1 MKRIVAALLVLIGLG
16 AGRAARAE
24 DPNVERARIH
34 VRAAIAY
41 YDAGRYEDAAH
52 EMQAAY
58 ELKPLPDLQ
67 YNLAQCYERLDKLE
81 EAAQAYEKY
90 LAGRA
95 DAPDRHMVQQ
105 RIANLR
111 ERARAEAAGKKPP
124 PPATKEKVV
133 FKTLIVY
140 REAPP
145 PPGRAARWAAYG
157 LGVLGL
163 GGLAV
168 GIAYAVLAQ
177 QAADTVTK
185 GGNPMNP
192 MSFETVS
199 SVQDSGKTYPIISAV
214 SFAIGGVA
222 CAGAV
227 ALWLVARKVDR
238 EAPKLTLGPSFGPS
252 GGGLYVAGRF

>member
-1 MKRIVAALLVLIGLG
+1 MKRILACLLVLVGLG
-16 AGRAARAE
+16 AGKAARAE
-24 DPNVERARIH
+24 DANVERARIH

-52 EMQAAY
+52 EMRAAY

-67 YNLAQCYERLDKLE
+67 YNLAQCYERLDKLAD
-81 EAAQAYEKY
+81 AAQAYEKY
-90 LAGRA
+90 LAGKP
-95 DAPDRHMVQQ
+95 DAPDRNMVRQ
-105 RIANLR
+105 RIDNLR
-111 ERARAEAAGKKPP
+111 ARASAEAAGKKLAPSAAP
-124 PPATKEKVV
+124 EKVV
-133 FKTLIVY
+133 FKTLVVY
-140 REAPP
+140 RERPA

-163 GGLAV
+163 GGLGV
-168 GIAYAVLAQ
+168 GIAYAVFAK

-185 GGNPMNP
+185 GGSVTNPT
-192 MSFETVS
+192 SFDTVR

-238 EAPKLTLGPSFGPS
+238 EAPKLTLAPSFGPT
-252 GGGLYVAGRF
+252 GGGLYAAGSF